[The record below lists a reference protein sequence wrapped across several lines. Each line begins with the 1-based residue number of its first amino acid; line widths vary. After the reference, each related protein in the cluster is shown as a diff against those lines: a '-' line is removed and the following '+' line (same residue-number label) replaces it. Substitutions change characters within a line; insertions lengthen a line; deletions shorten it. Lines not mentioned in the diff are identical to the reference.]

1 MPTKQLTFADIAVG
15 QWFYMDFGGQ
25 SDVWFEKTGPDTCS
39 TKKLNSPGYLEVK
52 AKPLWEVKNLTQIQ
66 EEAERRLAR
75 AHRPAVNGHSS
86 TYPYGEH

>member
-1 MPTKQLTFADIAVG
+1 MSKQQLTFADIAIG
-15 QWFYMDFGGQ
+15 QWFYMDFGGM
-25 SDVWFEKTGPDTCS
+25 SDVWFEKTGEDTCS

-66 EEAERRLAR
+66 EEAERKRAR
-75 AHRPAVNGHSS
+75 NNMPHVNGHSN